1 MKLPAAAIAAV
12 LGCGSVLGQWQWIA
26 QRSSSQMFR
35 LVGFALV
42 GFLICAGFV
51 PE

>member
-12 LGCGSVLGQWQWIA
+12 FGCGSVLGQWRIA
-26 QRSSSQMFR
+26 QRSSSQMFL